1 MTGRVREAAAG
12 LSGTFVAR
20 DLNDALGIQKYAEA
34 HRVRQVIK
42 EMKRRGEIRGIE
54 RGVYEY
60 VLKEKKRTKLDVIWH
75 LVRSHRQFGTD
86 EIERLSGAARD
97 TVLEYLRCL
106 RRLGYLKKVR
116 QSHWRMINDPGPE
129 TPVNTGKCNRLRG
142 MRQKMN
148 HESTKGG
155 KHERGTR

>member
-20 DLNDALGIQKYAEA
+20 DLNDVLGIQEYAEA

-42 EMKRRGEIRGIE
+42 ELKKRGEIRGVE

-155 KHERGTR
+155 KHERGK